1 MKYTRTLI
9 LLLLATFAV
18 ANAQSDYEYVQNF
31 KKEAASLK
39 SEISDAKTL
48 SKIGKIRQKINTF
61 EKKYYARR
69 EFLNKAIYPQTF
81 EGILTDFNNA
91 LDERSKMLSKLDEA
105 NAQIKKLNSYLE
117 KLSQNYMAVLGELQ
131 EMKSNAEAEKDKLA
145 EYKKRIEYL
154 KKNIAERDSIISQT
168 LSNLLAVSE
177 RGMSGG
183 SENDI
188 TGKTLKIKDENVL
201 KHLKRLISDNI
212 EYLKYADVSSDE
224 IFSIY
229 NEQKKLNENLQRLN
243 GENLKIL
250 LKNETA
256 KADLTEVK
264 MLNDAWGNEIK
275 RKITSAI
282 GKDFA
287 QFGIELNDSSDVQT
301 LYNSL
306 LDYAEKE
313 SIKAGNQY
321 ERKHKF
327 KTFSESAWNG
337 VFKHKWLPGLL
348 QNGLMTN
355 EQVETVDLLVDD
367 WGKRVE
373 KSPPYALY
381 ILVSVIVMFITIY
394 VAAKAKKSKYL
405 RKAVAQKKKN
415 EYDKAKREKEIEKYR
430 EKMKKKE

>member
-1 MKYTRTLI
+1 MKYTRMLI
-9 LLLLATFAV
+9 LLFLATFV
-18 ANAQSDYEYVQNF
+18 VTNAQSDYEYVQNF

-39 SEISDAKTL
+39 SQISNAKML
-48 SKIGKIRQKINTF
+48 AEIGKIRQKINAF
-61 EKKYYARR
+61 EKKYYAHR
-69 EFLNKAIYPQTF
+69 EFLNKAVYPQTY
-81 EGILTDFNNA
+81 EGILTDLNNA
-91 LDERSKMLSKLDEA
+91 LDERSRMLSKLDEA
-105 NAQIKKLNSYLE
+105 NAEIKKLNSYLE
-117 KLSQNYMAVLGELQ
+117 KLSQNYMSVLSELQ
-131 EMKSNAEAEKDKLA
+131 EMKSNAASEKEKLA

-154 KKNIAERDSIISQT
+154 KQNIAARDSIISET
-168 LSNLLAVSE
+168 LGKLLAINE
-177 RGMSGG
+177 REVAGG

-188 TGKTLKIKDENVL
+188 VGKTLKIKDKNFL

-229 NEQKKLNENLQRLN
+229 DEQKKLNENLQRLN

-264 MLNDAWGNEIK
+264 MLSDAWGNEIE
-275 RKITSAI
+275 RKITAAI

-287 QFGIELNDSSDVQT
+287 QFGIALNDSSDVQT

-337 VFKHKWLPGLL
+337 VFKRKWLPGLL
-348 QNGLMTN
+348 QKGLMTN
-355 EQVETVDLLVDD
+355 EQVETVDLLVED

-373 KSPPYALY
+373 KSPPYVLY
-381 ILVSVIVMFITIY
+381 ILVSVIVIFITVY
-394 VAAKAKKSKYL
+394 VAAKGKKSKYL

-415 EYDKAKREKEIEKYR
+415 EYDKAKREREIEKYR
-430 EKMKKKE
+430 EKMKKEE